1 MSWTEVFAVLVVSHL
16 FGDFVLQTEWQA
28 SHKHGGLSGNPTA
41 RSALAS
47 HIATYLVSFVPAL
60 AWIWSHHGFGVAV
73 GTLALIGIPHAIQD
87 DGRLL
92 TSYIREVKRVS
103 GENWNLVYLTTD
115 QSLHILVLFGIALLI
130 GS

>member
-28 SHKHGGLSGNPTA
+28 SHKHGGLGGDPQA
-41 RSALAS
+41 RAALAS
-47 HIATYLVSFVPAL
+47 HMGTYLLSFVPAL
-60 AWIWSHHGFGVAV
+60 VWIWSHHGFGVAV
-73 GTLALIGIPHAIQD
+73 GTLALIGVPHAIQD

-92 TSYIREVKRVS
+92 ADYVRRVKRVS
-103 GENWNLVYLTTD
+103 SESWDRVYLATD
-115 QSLHILVLFGIALLI
+115 QSLHILVLFLIALLI